1 MSTDASPAGASP
13 PDAGRQRVCLS
24 MIVRDEAH
32 VIARC
37 LQSVRPLIT
46 DWCVVD
52 TGSVDRTIEIV
63 QAELADLP
71 GRVEQRPWRDFGHNR
86 TEALDL
92 ARATGAEYALVM
104 DADDVIEADHP
115 GQPLPPLTEP
125 AYLLHIRDEGLAY
138 DRKQLF
144 RLDLPWR
151 YVGVAHE
158 FPDCTL
164 DDGTPVLEAGTLE
177 GLTYVRLYEGA
188 RHADRRATQLRD
200 IEALRRGAAEEP
212 GNARYAFYLAQTLN
226 DVGEHWDALGWYIRR
241 AAMGG
246 WDEEVFYARLQAG
259 RILAWGVG
267 TLEAGLAM
275 LRDAAA
281 ERPWRAE
288 PLVAMAYYLNQAGR
302 YDEALALAQQAAAMP
317 VPADVLFVETGLYG
331 SGARLQAVT
340 ALRGLGRRT
349 EALAMA
355 KAIADDESARVDVR
369 DEARGQLREL
379 VGLLPGLPGDS
390 AGAPG

>member
-1 MSTDASPAGASP
+1 MSTDHAPFG
-13 PDAGRQRVCLS
+13 AGRQRVCLS

-37 LQSVRPLIT
+37 LESVRPLVT

-52 TGSVDRTIEIV
+52 TGSTDRTAEIV
-63 QAELADLP
+63 QAALADLP
-71 GRVEQRPWRDFGHNR
+71 GRVEHRPWRDFGHNR

-115 GQPLPPLTEP
+115 GQPLPHLIEP
-125 AYLLHIRDEGLAY
+125 AYQLRIRDAGMAY
-138 DRKQLF
+138 MRKQVF

-158 FPDCTL
+158 YPDCTL
-164 DDGTPVLEAGTLE
+164 DDGTQVLETGTLD
-177 GLTYVRLYEGA
+177 GLTYVRMYEGA

-200 IEALRRGAAEEP
+200 AEALRRGAADEP
-212 GNARYAFYLAQTLN
+212 GNARYVFYLAQTLN
-226 DVGEHWDALGWYIRR
+226 DLGEHWDALGWYVRR

-275 LRDAAA
+275 LREAAA

-288 PLVAMAYYLNQAGR
+288 PLVGMAHYLNQAGR
-302 YDEALALAQQAAAMP
+302 HGEALALAQQAAAMP
-317 VPADVLFVETGLYG
+317 VPGDLLFVETGLYG
-331 SGARLQAVT
+331 SGARLQVVV
-340 ALRGLGRRT
+340 ALRGLGRRS
-349 EALAMA
+349 EALAEA
-355 KAIADDESARVDVR
+355 KAVADDDDARPDVR
-369 DEARGQLREL
+369 DEARRHLREL

-390 AGAPG
+390 AR